1 VRKWADAPPAW
12 LEMLPVAASDD
23 RTLHSLDDGQK
34 AALTLATTLGADL
47 ILIDDRKAAAWH
59 CRKDSRSPERWAF
72 SLARLSVAYLTL
84 PVRSIGLSS
93 RIFTAVRNY
102 SMTF

>member
-1 VRKWADAPPAW
+1 MTCMKTLPFRARAGEEMGGCATRLAGDVTGGRKRRPNAPFFARRR
-12 LEMLPVAASDD
+12 E
-23 RTLHSLDDGQK
+23 

-93 RIFTAVRNY
+93 
-102 SMTF
+102 